1 VGYVNAQKTT
11 VTGLDLQTVYALRL
25 PDESRLK
32 LGAQWSHIFSWDLEF
47 EGQTYK
53 LAGTHGPN
61 ASGVTGN
68 PRDRVQLTGQW
79 AKGPF
84 TGTLIGN
91 YISSFSMTDPSLG
104 LNCDGMA
111 SAGNPSRWPSGGVP
125 DQYCRVDSFWYWN
138 LNLSYDINKELQV
151 RLAVTNLFNQQ
162 APVDVGGL
170 AGTGD
175 NRNTQFGA
183 PYNPSLH
190 WAGVAG
196 AAWLLGITYN
206 FDWPK

>member
-1 VGYVNAQKTT
+1 MAAY
-11 VTGLDLQTVYALRL
+11 
-25 PDESRLK
+25 
-32 LGAQWSHIFSWDLEF
+32 
-47 EGQTYK
+47 
-53 LAGTHGPN
+53 
-61 ASGVTGN
+61 GN
-68 PRDRVQLTGQW
+68 P
-79 AKGPF
+79 F
-84 TGTLIGN
+84 
-91 YISSFSMTDPSLG
+91 
-104 LNCDGMA
+104 
-111 SAGNPSRWPSGGVP
+111 RWPSGGVP

-138 LNLSYDINKELQV
+138 LNLSYDINKELQL

-162 APVDVGGL
+162 APVDVGGY

-175 NRNTQFGA
+175 NRNSSRYA